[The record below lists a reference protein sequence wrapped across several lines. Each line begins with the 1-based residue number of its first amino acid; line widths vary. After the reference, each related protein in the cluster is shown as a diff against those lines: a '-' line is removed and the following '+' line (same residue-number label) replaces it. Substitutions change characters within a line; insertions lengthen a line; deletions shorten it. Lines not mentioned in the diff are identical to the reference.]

1 VQNKHIHIIFHSMIV
16 QEVKIALKYMIKK
29 LIEMPHNIVD
39 AILASTEKLFN
50 NAALNVVQL
59 NKIGTLIN

>member
-1 VQNKHIHIIFHSMIV
+1 LIV
-16 QEVKIALKYMIKK
+16 QEVKIALKYMIKQ

-39 AILASTEKLFN
+39 AILASTDKLFN

-59 NKIGTLIN
+59 NKISTLIN